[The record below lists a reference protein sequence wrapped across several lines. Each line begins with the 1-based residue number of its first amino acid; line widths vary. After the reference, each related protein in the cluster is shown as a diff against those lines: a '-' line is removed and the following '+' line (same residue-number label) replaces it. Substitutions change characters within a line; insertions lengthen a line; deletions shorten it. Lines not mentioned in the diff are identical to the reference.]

1 MRLLAKI
8 LMLAAVGACAP
19 ASDTPQ
25 PEASNQPDWAPRI
38 REANEALLNQGDLE
52 RIPEFFSEAYLSHGD
67 GAEAQGHDAI
77 RGFLE
82 ALAVGFPDLE
92 VQIEILVT
100 EGDRVAWVRS
110 HRGTHE
116 GEFMGTPATGRVLTW
131 QDMVVTRYEDGM
143 IAEEW
148 GVSGLAGALSSQ

>member
-1 MRLLAKI
+1 M
-8 LMLAAVGACAP
+8 
-19 ASDTPQ
+19 S
-25 PEASNQPDWAPRI
+25 SQPDWAPQI
-38 REANEALLNQGDLE
+38 REANEALLNQGDLD
-52 RIPEFFSEAYLSHGD
+52 RIPEFFSESYLSHGD
-67 GAEAQGHDAI
+67 GAEARGHDAI

-82 ALAVGFPDLE
+82 ALAVGFPDLQVEIE
-92 VQIEILVT
+92 VLAT
-100 EGDRVAWVRS
+100 EGDRVAWIRN

-116 GEFMGTPATGRVLTW
+116 GEFMGVAATGRVLTW